1 MQIEF
6 PFTTQKANVVDNVL
20 RAYAEVILLGEFN
33 RIAEWFFI
41 DSGADI
47 SLITRSL
54 GEVLGFKLLE
64 NEEIKELSGIGI
76 STIPYVLRTIK
87 MKIGEKE
94 FDSRIAWSLI
104 EDVPLVLGRLDIF
117 DKFDIIF
124 KERERKVIFT
134 DKSIEV

>member
-6 PFTTQKANVVDNVL
+6 PFIALKSNVVDYIS
-20 RAYAEVILLGEFN
+20 RAYAEVTFIGGIN
-33 RIAEWFFI
+33 KITEWFLI
-41 DSGADI
+41 DSGADV

-54 GEVLGFKLLE
+54 GEILGFKLLE
-64 NEEIKELSGIGI
+64 KEEIKELSGVGP

-94 FDSRIAWSLI
+94 FDARIAWSLI
-104 EDVPLVLGRLDIF
+104 EDIPLVLGRLDVF
-117 DKFDIIF
+117 DKFNILF

-134 DKSIEV
+134 DKED